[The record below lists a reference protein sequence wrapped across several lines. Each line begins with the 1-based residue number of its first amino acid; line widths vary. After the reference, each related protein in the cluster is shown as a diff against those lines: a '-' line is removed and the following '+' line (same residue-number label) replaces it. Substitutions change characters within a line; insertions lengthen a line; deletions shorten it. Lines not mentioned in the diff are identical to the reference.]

1 MNGIRMTLVSS
12 MRMSS
17 LSQESRGLS
26 GSGIRLHSSSSRRP
40 PAVLCSAAC
49 PACAAVK
56 WSALVSPSWSQL
68 STGQLQLLPN
78 SVTTCKGRA
87 QSSGSASA
95 SHWPAGHCPH
105 SDGFLLIQKSQRGK
119 SRKYKSEISLVKIK
133 LNFSHFLSSLSHR
146 YESLS
151 SFSVVSQKPFSSLSA
166 ASQQTLRSLSAV
178 S

>member
-40 PAVLCSAAC
+40 PAVLCSAAF

-133 LNFSHFLSSLSHR
+133 HNFPHFFTFCKQ
-146 YESLS
+146 SLS
-151 SFSVVSQKPFSSLSA
+151 SFSAVSQKPLSSLFAVSQQFYSSLSA
-166 ASQQTLRSLSAV
+166 LS
-178 S
+178 